1 MFWGRWVPAQ
11 GERVRFER
19 YSLLPNPMC
28 EWAGRALVGGAWLV
42 ARAGGA
48 LGRFQALKRLPAQR
62 LRGVS
67 PFSSV
72 RFGSIR
78 PL

>member
-1 MFWGRWVPAQ
+1 M
-11 GERVRFER
+11 
-19 YSLLPNPMC
+19 
-28 EWAGRALVGGAWLV
+28 

-72 RFGSIR
+72 RFGSVRFDSIRFDSIR